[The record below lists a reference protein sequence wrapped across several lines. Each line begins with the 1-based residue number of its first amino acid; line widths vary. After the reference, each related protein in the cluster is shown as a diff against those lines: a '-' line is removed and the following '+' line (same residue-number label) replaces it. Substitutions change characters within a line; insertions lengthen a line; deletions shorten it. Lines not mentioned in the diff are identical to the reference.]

1 MPTPATHALRTPR
14 IETTRWRIDP
24 TRSSVEFHVKGFWG
38 LTTVR
43 GRFGRYQGT
52 LDLAAGPAVEL
63 VVESGSLDT
72 KNQRRDKHLRSSDF
86 FDADRHP
93 YVRFVSDAATLAGQ
107 RLSVRGRLH
116 VRGQSMPLELQATVR
131 PVGGELALE
140 ALTEIDHRR
149 LGMTW
154 NAMGMIRTPT
164 RVVVTGRLVRDAG
177 AAGGSAQDGGDR

>member
-38 LTTVR
+38 LATVK
-43 GRFGRYQGT
+43 GGFARYQGT
-52 LDLAAGPAVEL
+52 LDLAAQPAVEL
-63 VVESGSLDT
+63 VVESYSLDT
-72 KNQRRDKHLRSSDF
+72 ENQRRDKHLRSSDF

-93 YVRFVSDAATLAGQ
+93 YVRFVSQTATLAGK

-116 VRGQSMPLELQATVR
+116 ARGQSMPLELQATLR

-154 NAMGMIRTPT
+154 NVMGMIRTPT

-177 AAGGSAQDGGDR
+177 AAAGTAQDGGDR